1 MTTVETFDM
10 AAIDPIM
17 FGSEEFSDDTTDF
30 IRKAM
35 EESAIPYED
44 DLFNILTDADSIH
57 TSGTQQALS
66 DTSSDSGCNFE
77 QQLLSP
83 EPCSTSA
90 NNGLDLLR
98 YMQEDD
104 EDETPVH
111 VNPRTNSPDD
121 SHSMCDSEEI
131 ITTLPSSFETGATTI
146 ILPVIS
152 PKTVKVV
159 KSSPAPKRRRVSA
172 SSNDSGV
179 EENNSVATSKPTKKG
194 KYPPLE
200 LSEEE
205 KRICEREGIKLP
217 SHYPLSRE
225 EERNLKKIRRKIRN
239 KLSAQ
244 DSRKRKKEYMD
255 NMEDRVRACSD
266 ENEDLH
272 KRIEQL
278 ETQNKTLAGQ
288 LKRLHQIILSGG
300 FTTRANQTSTAMMV
314 LLLSTA
320 LFLIPGLRENRESQ
334 KSEIDI
340 TRAIKMPPMPGQSR
354 SLLQIFRHAR
364 PGS

>member
-57 TSGTQQALS
+57 TSGSTQQALS

-111 VNPRTNSPDD
+111 VNPRTNSPDV
-121 SHSMCDSEEI
+121 DSEQEI

-194 KYPPLE
+194 KI
-200 LSEEE
+200 ST
-205 KRICEREGIKLP
+205 IGI
-217 SHYPLSRE
+217 
-225 EERNLKKIRRKIRN
+225 IRRG
-239 KLSAQ
+239 
-244 DSRKRKKEYMD
+244 KK
-255 NMEDRVRACSD
+255 N
-266 ENEDLH
+266 L
-272 KRIEQL
+272 
-278 ETQNKTLAGQ
+278 
-288 LKRLHQIILSGG
+288 
-300 FTTRANQTSTAMMV
+300 
-314 LLLSTA
+314 
-320 LFLIPGLRENRESQ
+320 
-334 KSEIDI
+334 
-340 TRAIKMPPMPGQSR
+340 
-354 SLLQIFRHAR
+354 
-364 PGS
+364 